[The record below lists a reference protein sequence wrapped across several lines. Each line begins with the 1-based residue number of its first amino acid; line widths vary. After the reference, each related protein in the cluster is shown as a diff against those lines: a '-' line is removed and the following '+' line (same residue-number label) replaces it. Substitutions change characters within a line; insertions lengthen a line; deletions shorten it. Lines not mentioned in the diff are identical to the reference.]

1 MKSHDIKIII
11 IGDVSTGKTSFM
23 KRWITGKFDDEYKI
37 TIKYEY
43 NYKVINVNNIIYR
56 VQIWDIG
63 GQDRTHSC
71 LSKIFVKGCHA
82 VFIFSDITV
91 NKTLQNTI
99 IWKNLLND
107 LPNEFNYPVIL
118 FQNKIDLVRE
128 NELNETQFQFK
139 KFAEDNNFDLF
150 YRISAKDNKGIDN
163 AMNEIIT
170 HIINKILKLNETIN
184 KKIVDKNSESIHL
197 KNQSFEI
204 DKNNIISNGNQ
215 NPDKNN
221 NDNEYKKN
229 KCC

>member
-82 VFIFSDITV
+82 VFIFSDISV

-99 IWKNLLND
+99 IWKNLL
-107 LPNEFNYPVIL
+107 NEFNYPVIL
-118 FQNKIDLVRE
+118 FQNKIDLVKE

-170 HIINKILKLNETIN
+170 HINNKILKLNETIN

>member
-118 FQNKIDLVRE
+118 FQNKIDLVEE

-170 HIINKILKLNETIN
+170 HINNKILKLNETIN

>member
-43 NYKVINVNNIIYR
+43 NYKLIKVNDIIYR

-118 FQNKIDLVRE
+118 FQNKIDLVKE

>member
-118 FQNKIDLVRE
+118 FQNKIDLVEE

-170 HIINKILKLNETIN
+170 HINNKILKLNETIN
-184 KKIVDKNSESIHL
+184 KKILDKNSESIYL

>member
-118 FQNKIDLVRE
+118 FQNKIDLVEE

-170 HIINKILKLNETIN
+170 HINNKILKLNETIN
-184 KKIVDKNSESIHL
+184 KKIVDKNSESIYL

-204 DKNNIISNGNQ
+204 DKNNIISNRNQ